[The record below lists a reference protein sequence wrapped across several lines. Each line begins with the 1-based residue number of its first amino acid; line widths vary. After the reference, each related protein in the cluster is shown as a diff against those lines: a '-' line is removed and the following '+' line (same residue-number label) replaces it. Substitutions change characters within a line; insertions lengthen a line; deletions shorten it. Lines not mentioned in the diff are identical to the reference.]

1 MAVNW
6 STVKAAAIPE
16 GNVEKVAIN
25 GTTVWKYGGL
35 PSIYQAVE
43 YIGCTGTQYLE
54 TGYIP
59 TPSYDTRIDM
69 QYMFTATQIGV
80 DKMLFGSRGGK
91 NDITYQC
98 QAFGGSQWYCGGGY
112 YQFRS
117 VLKNVGTALNT
128 KYTFLINGNTMTING
143 SSVSQNQTRT
153 TGSALELY
161 IFAWNSNGETKYI
174 NSGVRIYQLKF
185 TVNGIVEADFVP
197 CYRKSDNVA
206 GMYDLIGRRFLTNAG
221 TGTFSAGQ
229 DINLTS

>member
-69 QYMFTATQIGV
+69 QYMFTATQSG
-80 DKMLFGSRGGK
+80 DKFLFGSRGGS

-98 QAFGGSQWYCGGGY
+98 EAYAGNTWYCGGGY
-112 YQFRS
+112 NQFRS
-117 VLKNVGTALNT
+117 VLKKVGTALNT
-128 KYTFLINGNTMTING
+128 KYTFLINGNSMTING
-143 SSVSQNQTRT
+143 RTASRT
-153 TGSALELY
+153 TTKTTGVPLELY
-161 IFAWNSNGETKYI
+161 IFASNYSGEARYI

-185 TVNGIVEADFVP
+185 TVDGTVEADFVP

-221 TGTFSAGQ
+221 TGTFTVGQ
-229 DINLTS
+229 DIDLAA